1 MFTKEEMVQMNLE
14 SFNSL
19 MTIILV
25 ALVVGVTLI
34 VAFILFS
41 KNNKKVADEDD
52 GTKKK
57 GPTPLPNAQRE
68 DIMNFLPFETIEN
81 DMIIQDMGER
91 FTALIECS
99 GINYYLMS
107 EVEKISVEECFIQ
120 FLNSIRYPIQLYIQT
135 RTVSLDDSIDL
146 YKKRLATLETEY
158 NDKIME
164 FRELDKKG
172 ASEDELYEVS
182 FEIQKKENVINYTR
196 DLIQNVSYMTNNH
209 NVLEKKYYIVIS
221 YLISE
226 ACLVNKF
233 TADEMKDVAYTELS
247 TKADSIRG
255 ALAGARIE
263 CHMLSSEELAE
274 VMYVALKRD
283 DADIMNFKKAM
294 SSQFFGLY
302 STAKDPIVKRKEMER
317 QEKLKTKDNL

>member
-1 MFTKEEMVQMNLE
+1 MEM
-14 SFNSL
+14 FNSI
-19 MTIILV
+19 MTIIIV
-25 ALVVGVTLI
+25 ALVAVLAFV
-34 VAFILFS
+34 VAFVFFQK
-41 KNNKKVADEDD
+41 KNMKTAEEDE
-52 GTKKK
+52 TKKK

-81 DMIIQDMGER
+81 NMIIQDKGER

-146 YKKRLATLETEY
+146 YKKRLATLEAEY
-158 NDKIME
+158 NDKIIE

-182 FEIQKKENVINYTR
+182 FEIQKKENVINYTK
-196 DLIQNVSYMTNNH
+196 DLIQNISYMTNNH

-221 YLISE
+221 YHISE
-226 ACLVNKF
+226 AGLVNKF
-233 TADEMKDVAYTELS
+233 TTDEMRDVAYTELS

-255 ALAGARIE
+255 ALAGAGIE

-274 VMYVALKRD
+274 VMYVALNRD
-283 DADIMNFKKAM
+283 DADILNFKKAM

-302 STAKDPIVKRKEMER
+302 STAKDPIIKRKEMER
-317 QEKLKTKDNL
+317 QSAKV